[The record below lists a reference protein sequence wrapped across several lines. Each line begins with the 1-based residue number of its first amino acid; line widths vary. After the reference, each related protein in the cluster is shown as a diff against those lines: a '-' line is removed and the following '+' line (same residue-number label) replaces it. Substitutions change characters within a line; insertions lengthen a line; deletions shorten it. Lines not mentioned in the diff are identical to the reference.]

1 MVEEVVGIER
11 RKERKGN
18 DVEIEQEEHTVFCVY
33 VQNKYRGTCTK
44 YTRNNKKNVN

>member
-11 RKERKGN
+11 RRERKGN

-33 VQNKYRGTCTK
+33 VQNKYRGTCTHVII
-44 YTRNNKKNVN
+44 KKT